1 MSKTGVRAICHDCEK
16 DDLALENKG
25 CGKNLKNK
33 SGILK
38 VVSARYKTKKAAWIL
53 GNFFG
58 GGADFESGCHNFG
71 VM

>member
-1 MSKTGVRAICHDCEK
+1 MSKTGVRVICHTPKK

-38 VVSARYKTKKAAWIL
+38 GVSACYKTKKAAWMLTFFAGVVRIL
-53 GNFFG
+53 RASVTFL
-58 GGADFESGCHNFG
+58 E
-71 VM
+71 